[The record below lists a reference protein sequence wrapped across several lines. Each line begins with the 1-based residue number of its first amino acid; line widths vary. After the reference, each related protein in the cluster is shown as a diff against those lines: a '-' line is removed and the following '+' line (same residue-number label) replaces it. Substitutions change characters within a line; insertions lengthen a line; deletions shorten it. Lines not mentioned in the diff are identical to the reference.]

1 MIFYNRVCGIATSD
15 NQCLAEGRKSR
26 KENIRV
32 VLEAAGQTT
41 KATESYNTH
50 FHSFEW

>member
-1 MIFYNRVCGIATSD
+1 MIFYKRVCGIATSD
-15 NQCLAEGRKSR
+15 NQCLAEGRKGR

-41 KATESYNTH
+41 KAIESYNTH
-50 FHSFEW
+50 LHSFEW